1 MVYDLFDER
10 GAERVDKAIL
20 IEYADIREEVKDLRR
35 RIEMNRREIEKL
47 QKTTVVDSVACG
59 KKGKKPLRTA
69 KVEGRPVAAVSRKE
83 QALEKKLALLEI
95 LEAKLLERQ
104 NDVEEYIQGIE
115 KSELRTMFRL
125 YYIDNLTWP
134 QVAMK
139 MNQMFPKRKE
149 KYTENSCWKK
159 NKRFFENGGSW
170 RV

>member
-1 MVYDLFDER
+1 MFDDR

-20 IEYADIREEVKDLRR
+20 IEYEDIREEVKDLRR

-69 KVEGRPVAAVSRKE
+69 KVEGRPVAAISRKE
-83 QALEKKLALLEI
+83 QALERKVALLGKT
-95 LEAKLLERQ
+95 EAKR
-104 NDVEEYIQGIE
+104 
-115 KSELRTMFRL
+115 ELRTMFRL
-125 YYIDNLTWP
+125 YYIDDLTWA

-139 MNQMFPKRKE
+139 MNRMFPKRKV
-149 KYTENSCWKK
+149 KYTEDNCWRK
-159 NKRFFENGGSW
+159 NKRFFENVGSC

>member
-1 MVYDLFDER
+1 MFDER

-20 IEYADIREEVKDLRR
+20 IEYADIREEAKDLRR

-69 KVEGRPVAAVSRKE
+69 RVEGRPVTAISRKE

-125 YYIDNLTWP
+125 YYIDDLTWA

-139 MNQMFPKRKE
+139 MNRMFPKRKV
-149 KYTENSCWKK
+149 KYTEDNCWRK
-159 NKRFFENGGSW
+159 NKRFFENVGSC